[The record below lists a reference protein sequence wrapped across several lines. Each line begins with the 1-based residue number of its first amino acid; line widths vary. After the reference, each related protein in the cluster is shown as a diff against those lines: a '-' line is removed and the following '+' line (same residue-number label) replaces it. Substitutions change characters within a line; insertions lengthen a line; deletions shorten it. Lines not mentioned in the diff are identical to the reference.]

1 MLSLVLIHL
10 TFLPRTWDKD
20 LTAFDHHADFWC
32 GIPSLLEDGIRILE
46 ADMEGSD
53 QASKVNYS
61 KDDYRFLHEAAL
73 NLSIRTRWGVKIDI
87 VGEQA

>member
-32 GIPSLLEDGIRILE
+32 GILSLLEDGIRILE